1 MKSTEPKLKNS
12 ETIEQVLR
20 WLAPTK
26 IVTFVW
32 EQGEPPEC
40 GRHLRCRIRSER
52 TLELLTASGAPKGR
66 QGIAQ
71 GEALGRIQQ
80 KIRAL

>member
-1 MKSTEPKLKNS
+1 MSRFFAGLYYSYSIVNP
-12 ETIEQVLR
+12 
-20 WLAPTK
+20 AK

-32 EQGEPPEC
+32 EKGEPPEC

-52 TLELLTASGAPKGR
+52 TLERLTAFGAPKGR

-71 GEALGRIQQ
+71 GFSPG
-80 KIRAL
+80 

>member
-1 MKSTEPKLKNS
+1 MRSTEPELKNS
-12 ETIEQVLR
+12 ETNERVFR

-32 EQGEPPEC
+32 EKGEPPEC
-40 GRHLRCRIRSER
+40 GRHPEVPNPVPTDPRTANSLRS
-52 TLELLTASGAPKGR
+52 PKGR

-71 GEALGRIQQ
+71 GFSPG
-80 KIRAL
+80 